1 MSNEVSKKVDNK
13 RKHVSEGK
21 RWVVKVGSSSVTKN
35 GRGLNL
41 EVIANLASQLAT
53 LVKSGR
59 EVILVSSGAIAEG
72 MNRLAW
78 DKRPHAVYELQAA
91 AAIGQMGLIQAYESC
106 LQKHSLHSAQVLLTH
121 DDLQDRK
128 RYLNAR
134 TTLRKLLSLNVIPV
148 VNENDTVAT
157 DEIKFGDNDTLAAL
171 VSNLI
176 EADALIIL
184 TDQQG
189 VFESPPEYSDNHQ
202 TKNHQTKNQLIKEMS
217 ANDSFLDKVAGPSAG
232 NLGRGGMLT
241 KISAAR
247 LAARAG
253 ATTIIAPG
261 RTENILIEIANGKPH
276 GTLLYPDNEPLVAR
290 KQWIANQLYTS
301 GQLVLD
307 DGACQV
313 ICKDGKS
320 LLSIGVQH
328 VNGRFERGELVSCV
342 NSKGEEIARGLVNY
356 NAKEAEKLKGISSAD
371 IETTLGYVEEPE
383 LIHRDNLVVI

>member
-1 MSNEVSKKVDNK
+1 MSKKIDNK
-13 RKHVSEGK
+13 RQKVSEGK

-35 GRGLNL
+35 GRGLNMDA
-41 EVIANLASQLAT
+41 IANLASQLAS
-53 LVKSGR
+53 LVKSGK

-91 AAIGQMGLIQAYESC
+91 AAVGQMGLIQAYESC
-106 LQKHSLHSAQVLLTH
+106 LQKHALHSAQVLLTH
-121 DDLQDRK
+121 EDLQDRK

-134 TTLRKLLSLNVIPV
+134 TTLRKLLSLRVIPV

-171 VSNLI
+171 VSNLV

-189 VFESPPEYSDNHQ
+189 IYEAPPQNNSNKKASEN
-202 TKNHQTKNQLIKEMS
+202 KLIDELS
-217 ANDSFLDKVAGPSAG
+217 ANDSLLDKVAGPSAG
-232 NLGRGGMLT
+232 ELGRGGMQT
-241 KISAAR
+241 KVSAAR

-253 ATTIIAPG
+253 AATVIAPSKV
-261 RTENILIEIANGKPH
+261 ENILLEISAGEQH

-290 KQWIANQLYTS
+290 KQWIANQLYTN
-301 GQLVLD
+301 GELVLD

-320 LLSIGVQH
+320 LLPIGVQN
-328 VNGRFERGELVSCV
+328 VKGSFERGEVVRCL
-342 NSKGEEIARGLVNY
+342 NNLGKEIARGLVNY
-356 NAKEAEKLKGISSAD
+356 NAKEASQLKGKTSFE
-371 IETTLGYVEEPE
+371 IESTLGYVEEPE
-383 LIHRDNLVVI
+383 LIHRDNLVVL

>member
-1 MSNEVSKKVDNK
+1 MSNKINNRRQQISQ
-13 RKHVSEGK
+13 GK
-21 RWVVKVGSSSVTKN
+21 CWVVKVGSSSVTKD
-35 GRGLNL
+35 GHGLNMDA
-41 EVIANLASQLAT
+41 ISNLASQLAS
-53 LVKSGR
+53 LVNMGK

-91 AAIGQMGLIQAYESC
+91 AAVGQMGLIQAYESC

-121 DDLQDRK
+121 EDLQNRT

-189 VFESPPEYSDNHQ
+189 VYKRPPINDSSK
-202 TKNHQTKNQLIKEMS
+202 KNLENSLIDEIS
-217 ANDSFLDKVAGPSAG
+217 ANDPLLDKVAGPSVG
-232 NLGRGGMLT
+232 ELGRGGMLT
-241 KISAAR
+241 KVSAAR

-253 ATTIIAPG
+253 AATVIAPG
-261 RTENILIEIANGKPH
+261 KADNVLLEIAEGKQH

-290 KQWIANQLYTS
+290 KQWIANQLYTN
-301 GQLVLD
+301 GELILD
-307 DGACQV
+307 DGACRV

-320 LLSIGVQH
+320 LLSIGVQN
-328 VNGRFERGELVSCV
+328 VKGNFERGEVVSCL
-342 NSKGEEIARGLVNY
+342 NSDGKEIARGLVNY
-356 NAKEAEKLKGISSAD
+356 NAQEATQLIGVSSGE

-383 LIHRDNLVVI
+383 LIHRDNLVLM

>member
-1 MSNEVSKKVDNK
+1 MSKKIDNYRHK
-13 RKHVSEGK
+13 VSQGQ
-21 RWVVKVGSSSVTKN
+21 RWVVKVGSSSVTNN
-35 GRGLNL
+35 GRGLNMGA
-41 EVIANLASQLAT
+41 IANLASQLAS
-53 LVKSGR
+53 LVNSGK

-91 AAIGQMGLIQAYESC
+91 AAVGQMGLIQAYESC
-106 LQKHSLHSAQVLLTH
+106 LQKHELHSAQVLLTH
-121 DDLQDRK
+121 EDLQDRK

-134 TTLRKLLSLNVIPV
+134 TTLRKLLSLKVIPV

-171 VSNLI
+171 VSNLV

-189 VFESPPEYSDNHQ
+189 VFETPPQDNLEN
-202 TKNHQTKNQLIKEMS
+202 KLIDEIS
-217 ANDSFLDKVAGPSAG
+217 ANNTLLDKVAGPSAG
-232 NLGRGGMLT
+232 ALGRGGMLT
-241 KISAAR
+241 KVSAAR

-253 ATTIIAPG
+253 AATVIAPG
-261 RTENILIEIANGKPH
+261 KVSNVLLEIADGKQH

-290 KQWIANQLYTS
+290 KQWIANQLYTN
-301 GQLVLD
+301 GELILD

-320 LLSIGVQH
+320 LLSIGVQN
-328 VNGRFERGELVSCV
+328 VKGSFERGEVVSCF
-342 NSKGEEIARGLVNY
+342 NSKGKEIARGLVNY
-356 NAKEAEKLKGISSAD
+356 NAKEASQLKGKASTE
-371 IETTLGYVEEPE
+371 IESTLGYVEEPE
-383 LIHRDNLVVI
+383 LIHRDNLVVL

>member
-1 MSNEVSKKVDNK
+1 MSKKIDNK
-13 RKHVSEGK
+13 RQQVSEGK

-35 GRGLNL
+35 GRGLNMDA
-41 EVIANLASQLAT
+41 IANLAAQLAS
-53 LVKSGR
+53 LVNSSK
-59 EVILVSSGAIAEG
+59 EIILVSSGAIAEG

-91 AAIGQMGLIQAYESC
+91 AAVGQMGLVQAYESC
-106 LQKHSLHSAQVLLTH
+106 LQKHALHSAQVLLTH
-121 DDLQDRK
+121 EDLQDRK

-134 TTLRKLLSLNVIPV
+134 TTLRKLLSLKVIPV

-189 VFESPPEYSDNHQ
+189 VYEVPPHIDSNN
-202 TKNHQTKNQLIKEMS
+202 KLIDEIS
-217 ANDSFLDKVAGPSAG
+217 ANDPLLDKVAGPSTG
-232 NLGRGGMLT
+232 ELGRGGMLT
-241 KISAAR
+241 KVTAAR

-253 ATTIIAPG
+253 AATVIAPSKI
-261 RTENILIEIANGKPH
+261 ENILLEIAKGKQH

-290 KQWIANQLYTS
+290 KQWIANQLYTN
-301 GQLVLD
+301 GKLVLD
-307 DGACQV
+307 EGACQV

-320 LLSIGVQH
+320 LLSIGIQDVKG
-328 VNGRFERGELVSCV
+328 NFERGEVVSCV
-342 NSKGEEIARGLVNY
+342 NSTGKEIARGLVNY
-356 NAKEAEKLKGISSAD
+356 NAKETSQLKGKASTE
-371 IETTLGYVEEPE
+371 IEAALGYVEEPE
-383 LIHRDNLVVI
+383 LIHRDNLVVL

>member
-1 MSNEVSKKVDNK
+1 VSNIVDNK
-13 RKHVSEGK
+13 RQHVSKGK

-35 GRGLNL
+35 GRGLNM
-41 EVIANLASQLAT
+41 EAITNLASQLAT
-53 LVKSGR
+53 LVKTGK
-59 EVILVSSGAIAEG
+59 EIILVSSGAIAEG
-72 MNRLAW
+72 MNRLGW

-91 AAIGQMGLIQAYESC
+91 AAVGQMGLIQAYESC

-134 TTLRKLLSLNVIPV
+134 TTLRKLLSLKVIPV

-171 VSNLI
+171 VSNLV

-189 VFESPPEYSDNHQ
+189 VFESPPKQSDNHQ
-202 TKNHQTKNQLIKEMS
+202 IDNQLIDEIS
-217 ANDSFLDKVAGPSAG
+217 ANDSLLDQVAGPSAG
-232 NLGRGGMLT
+232 ELGRGGMLT

-253 ATTIIAPG
+253 AATIIAPG
-261 RTENILIEIANGKPH
+261 RTENILLEIADGISH

-290 KQWIANQLYTS
+290 KQWIANQLYTN
-301 GQLVLD
+301 GELVLD

-320 LLSIGVQH
+320 LLSIGVQY
-328 VNGRFERGELVSCV
+328 VNGHFERGEVVSCV
-342 NSKGEEIARGLVNY
+342 NSKGDEIARGLVNY
-356 NAKEAEKLKGISSAD
+356 NAKEAKKLKGIASAE
-371 IETTLGYVEEPE
+371 IQATLGYVEEPE
-383 LIHRDNLVVI
+383 LIHRDNLVVL